1 MPQHSPRIYPLPL
14 RQTLAGLRD
23 NIAGPQY
30 AQALRA
36 FGEALRSEDS
46 AAMMGQLGVDPAH
59 VMEGGGGVAG
69 LLHALQKAV
78 DAEHGAA
85 PMEEDKA

>member
-1 MPQHSPRIYPLPL
+1 
-14 RQTLAGLRD
+14 
-23 NIAGPQY
+23 
-30 AQALRA
+30 
-36 FGEALRSEDS
+36 
-46 AAMMGQLGVDPAH
+46 MMGQLGVDPAH